1 MSKKKQASNE
11 NFVAVEET
19 LSRAELF
26 IEKNQKKITIIVGI
40 IVLLVIAYFV
50 YNKYYLIPKNNEA
63 QSQMFMAEKYFGND
77 SVDLALNGDGN
88 YLGFIDIISEY
99 KMTKSANLAK
109 YYAGICYYK
118 KGDYNK
124 AIDYLKKYKSKDDL
138 IASMA
143 KGVIGDAYVELQ
155 DYDKALENYL
165 DAADDFDD
173 NALTTPQLLIKAG
186 TTCEILKKYD
196 KAVEIYQR
204 IKDDFS
210 SSPEAREIDKYI
222 ARAKSL
228 SK

>member
-1 MSKKKQASNE
+1 
-11 NFVAVEET
+11 
-19 LSRAELF
+19 
-26 IEKNQKKITIIVGI
+26 
-40 IVLLVIAYFV
+40 
-50 YNKYYLIPKNNEA
+50 
-63 QSQMFMAEKYFGND
+63 
-77 SVDLALNGDGN
+77 
-88 YLGFIDIISEY
+88 
-99 KMTKSANLAK
+99 
-109 YYAGICYYK
+109 
-118 KGDYNK
+118 
-124 AIDYLKKYKSKDDL
+124 
-138 IASMA
+138 MA

-165 DAADDFDD
+165 VAADDFDD